1 FGVYSNTD
9 AQDGIPLTE
18 TFLPEL
24 FQNHGY
30 YTAAV
35 GKWHLSKISN
45 VPVPEDKQTRDYHDN
60 FTTFSA
66 EEWQPQNRGFDYFM
80 GFHAAGTAYY
90 NSPSLF

>member
-1 FGVYSNTD
+1 SNTD

-45 VPVPEDKQTRDYHDN
+45 VPVPED
-60 FTTFSA
+60 
-66 EEWQPQNRGFDYFM
+66 
-80 GFHAAGTAYY
+80 
-90 NSPSLF
+90 